1 MLLYYDWYIRKIMSV
16 LDLYENDITSNTTYD
31 FSLKKK
37 KKNRPNI
44 HYN

>member
-37 KKNRPNI
+37 KQTE
-44 HYN
+44 HSL